1 MLNNDDTYSIIRVFK
16 NKQQICVREK
26 SNSMEM
32 MEERISGKMKH
43 TWNGREKAYTI
54 TTFNEW

>member
-1 MLNNDDTYSIIRVFK
+1 MLNNDDAYSIIRVFN

-32 MEERISGKMKH
+32 MEERISRKMKH
-43 TWNGREKAYTI
+43 T
-54 TTFNEW
+54 